1 MIRINCATAVTA
13 ACLSLG
19 CGCAASSERRPEQ
32 RAAEVADHH
41 EAWGATFSLPAGW
54 SGGEN
59 DAGGIELTDGE
70 LALMVGRSAL
80 AEGES
85 LDAFAKG
92 RRTTLEELGA
102 AESLEQSEQRFGG
115 ERALLYRGR
124 GSDGVELRLLVT
136 RLDPRTGLS
145 FLLIGEAKQ
154 AARADAAWTKL
165 LGSLTLPGK

>member
-1 MIRINCATAVTA
+1 MIWINWGAVVTA
-13 ACLSLG
+13 AWLCLG

-32 RAAEVADHH
+32 RAEVGDRHQ
-41 EAWGATFSLPAGW
+41 AWGATFSLPAGW

-70 LALMVGRSAL
+70 LALMVGQSAL

-85 LDAFAKG
+85 LEAFAEG
-92 RRTTLEELGA
+92 RRATLEDLGA
-102 AESLEQSEQRFGG
+102 AGSLEQSEQRLGG

-145 FLLIGEAKQ
+145 FLLIGEAKHS
-154 AARADAAWTKL
+154 ARADAAWTKL